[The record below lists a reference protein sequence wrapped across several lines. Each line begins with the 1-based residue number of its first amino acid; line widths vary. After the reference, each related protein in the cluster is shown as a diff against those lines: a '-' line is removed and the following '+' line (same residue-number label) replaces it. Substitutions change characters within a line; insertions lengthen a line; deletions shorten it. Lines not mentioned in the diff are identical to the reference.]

1 VLPTLSKV
9 FLPAKSKSLTTGREK
24 IQPAEGKASKS
35 EAKNIKNGAKE
46 TVDKSRYL

>member
-1 VLPTLSKV
+1 MFDQWKGKN
-9 FLPAKSKSLTTGREK
+9 FARRKR
-24 IQPAEGKASKS
+24 KASKS